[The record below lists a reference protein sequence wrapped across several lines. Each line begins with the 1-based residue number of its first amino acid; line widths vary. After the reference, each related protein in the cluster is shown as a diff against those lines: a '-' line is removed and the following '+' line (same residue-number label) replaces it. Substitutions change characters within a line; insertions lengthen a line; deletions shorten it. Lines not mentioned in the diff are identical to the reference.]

1 VSCDASSRPSVPA
14 SADEIRGRDE
24 RRDCRL
30 CLAKQKNLPISDP
43 YPRIATDGNPTRNS
57 GQTSC
62 PSLTRSQQRTKS
74 EALTEKEATVTTVAD
89 SKTYAEI
96 LRDIPAFASYASD
109 VLDQFVTEKVF
120 TVHTAAGREI
130 RSATDGSDNLYVVV
144 AGSASLNAG
153 DGVRVALEAGDYFG
167 GDRRHKLSASVVAE
181 ENVEVLVIS
190 ADEIVRLQ
198 HAASRRQHPS
208 NVEWAPEVITPR
220 LRLLPSRRRFAV
232 LARSGS

>member
-1 VSCDASSRPSVPA
+1 
-14 SADEIRGRDE
+14 
-24 RRDCRL
+24 
-30 CLAKQKNLPISDP
+30 
-43 YPRIATDGNPTRNS
+43 
-57 GQTSC
+57 
-62 PSLTRSQQRTKS
+62 
-74 EALTEKEATVTTVAD
+74 LTEKEATVTTVAD

-96 LRDIPAFASYASD
+96 LRDIPAFASYAQD

-120 TVHTAAGREI
+120 TVHAAAGREI
-130 RSATDGSDNLYVVV
+130 RSAADASDNLYVLV
-144 AGSASLNAG
+144 AGSASLNTG

-198 HAASRRQHPS
+198 HSASRQRHPS
-208 NVEWAPEVITPR
+208 NVEWAPEVVTPS